1 MTAYE
6 IAAELD
12 AIGAGC
18 EGWESSPMA
27 KAAIKLRELDDRLDE
42 LEEIAEKYESE
53 YLKGVKLAAAA
64 GEQG

>member
-12 AIGAGC
+12 AIGANC
-18 EGWESSPMA
+18 EGWEDSPMA
-27 KAAIKLRELDDRLDE
+27 KAAILLRELDDRIDE
-42 LEEIAEKYESE
+42 LEAAAEKYESD
-53 YLKGVKLAAAA
+53 YLKSVKLAAAA

>member
-18 EGWESSPMA
+18 EGWEDSPMA
-27 KAAIKLRELDDRLDE
+27 KAAASLRDLQYRLDE
-42 LEEIAEKYESE
+42 IKNITSNYESE
-53 YLKGVKLAAAA
+53 YVRYIKLAASC